1 MNTSSSRFY
10 YWKGVDQYGK
20 LRHGRYLAPS
30 RLHLQQQLISEQI
43 GLIKSY
49 RLPHW
54 LTIFLRRPLTL
65 TQRYTFIEQLATS
78 LNAGMSLHQTL
89 DMLHRRYHHK
99 NLKTLIQQLIS
110 MIEEGKPL
118 SEALEQSRQFPILY
132 SQLIKTGEQS
142 GKLPEIFIYLAE
154 HLKRQ
159 ITLRRKLINSLSY
172 PAVVII
178 MTGLTLIF
186 MLHFIIPK
194 FTSLFEELHAP
205 IPAYTQWVLDLS
217 DHLSILLPYALVI
230 VSIFALSI
238 YIAQQRWPSLRQIQ
252 EKCLFSIPLLG
263 KLLLQS
269 QQQRISSI
277 LMTTYTSGLPI
288 MQGLN
293 CAYEASNHDSIKTR
307 IKQTMQLIHEGHSFY
322 YAASKMELLTRDHLQ
337 LLMIGEESGTLDKML
352 VKITELGHEE
362 LMATT
367 EVLVNLI
374 EPFVMAVVGLI
385 IGVIVVAIYLPIF
398 DLGRIIH

>member
-1 MNTSSSRFY
+1 MNTLINCFY

-20 LRHGRYLAPS
+20 LRKGRYLAPS
-30 RLHLQQQLISEQI
+30 EHHLQQQLISEQI
-43 GLIKSY
+43 SLIKAR
-49 RLPHW
+49 RLPCW
-54 LTIFLRRPLTL
+54 LTKWLRRPLTL
-65 TQRYTFIEQLATS
+65 TQRYMFVEQLATS

-89 DMLHRRYHHK
+89 NILHQRYHQK

-110 MIEEGKPL
+110 MIEEGKAF
-118 SEALEQSRQFPILY
+118 STALEQSKQFPILY
-132 SQLIKTGEQS
+132 SQLIKTGERS
-142 GKLPEIFIYLAE
+142 GKLPEIFIYLSE

-159 ITLRRKLINSLSY
+159 LSLRRKLINSLSY
-172 PAVVII
+172 PTIVII
-178 MTGLTLIF
+178 MTSLTLIF

-194 FTSLFEELHAP
+194 FTSLFNELHTP
-205 IPAYTQWVLDLS
+205 IPAYTQWILDVS
-217 DHLSILLPYALVI
+217 QHLQILLPYILVT
-230 VSIFALSI
+230 VSISAFTI
-238 YIAQQRWPSLRQIQ
+238 YVAQRRWPNLRHIQ
-252 EKCLFSIPLLG
+252 EKVIFEIPMLG
-263 KLLLQS
+263 KILLQS
-269 QQQRISSI
+269 QQQRINSI

-293 CAYEASNHDSIKTR
+293 CAYEASNNGLF
-307 IKQTMQLIHEGHSFY
+307 QTKLKETMKLIHEGDSFY
-322 YAASKMELLTRDHLQ
+322 AAASQMQLLTRDHLQ

-374 EPFVMAVVGLI
+374 EPLVMAVVGLV

-398 DLGRIIH
+398 DLGRVIH